1 MNKNCNENY
10 KELIKTDISNDV
22 SVLYNNNSDID
33 IYVINLK
40 HRIDRLE
47 NVKKQFN
54 DKKNVNEK
62 QFSRLS

>member
-10 KELIKTDISNDV
+10 KELIKIDISNDV

>member
-1 MNKNCNENY
+1 MNKNCNKNY